1 MKKHL
6 KRIIGKL
13 NIPLIILLLL
23 VGSIILIANMKN
35 ENVAKAKDKVNSA
48 VNDISKKLNNAA
60 QDSSNSVD

>member
-6 KRIIGKL
+6 KKIIGKL
-13 NIPLIILLLL
+13 NIPLIILLLI
-23 VGSIILIANMKN
+23 VGSIILISNMKN

-60 QDSSNSVD
+60 QDSSNSFD